1 MRSSTA
7 GPVTPTV
14 EIIITEELDAASV
27 PRIAGLLQEAV
38 ELHPANLLVDLAQ
51 CPFVDATAISMLLD
65 IHRQI
70 WSAGGRLTLR
80 DPSAR
85 VRRTLQLA
93 RVDHV
98 LHMQ

>member
-1 MRSSTA
+1 MRGTA
-7 GPVTPTV
+7 GPTTPMV
-14 EIIITEELDAASV
+14 EVVITEELDAASV
-27 PRIAGLLQEAV
+27 PRVAGLLQDAV
-38 ELHPANLLVDLAQ
+38 ALHPAHLLVDLAR

-65 IHRQI
+65 VHRQV

-80 DPSAR
+80 APSPR